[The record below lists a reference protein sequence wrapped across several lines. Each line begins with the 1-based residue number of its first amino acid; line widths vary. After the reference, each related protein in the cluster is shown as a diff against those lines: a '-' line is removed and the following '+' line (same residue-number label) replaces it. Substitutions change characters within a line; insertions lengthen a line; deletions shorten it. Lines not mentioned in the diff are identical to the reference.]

1 MRFLQK
7 NPQKRGS
14 GLSSSDT
21 PQNNRL
27 SSHKPLPKREG
38 KMKLR
43 SYKMTHDTGFAPNI
57 CGNTLSLATC
67 KPKIRQVCDIGE
79 WIAGF
84 SSQKVNGKEVAEK
97 RLIYLARVSD
107 KINFAEFWHYFEHKR
122 PNRVENGDNI
132 YKPSDKVYEQMP
144 NAHHGE
150 FCKEHDLSVDSVLL
164 CDEFYYFGVGN
175 ALDLGNLL
183 AKINVPSKRAP
194 RGRITEDIEIADT
207 DDKGA
212 VQELID
218 FVYSHKNECERFKD
232 ENGKVGGRI
241 IIHQGGGACGLSNVP
256 NASKSGSCGST
267 NISKASSCGN
277 SNATKTT
284 KSSCGGSHT
293 SKC

>member
-1 MRFLQK
+1 
-7 NPQKRGS
+7 
-14 GLSSSDT
+14 
-21 PQNNRL
+21 
-27 SSHKPLPKREG
+27 
-38 KMKLR
+38 MKLR

-67 KPKIRQVCDIGE
+67 KPKIRQICNIDE

-84 SSQKVNGKEVAEK
+84 TSKKVNGKQVIEK
-97 RLIYLARVSD
+97 RLIYLAKVSD

-132 YKPSDKVYEQMP
+132 YKPSGKNYEQMP

-150 FCKEHDLSVDSVLL
+150 FCKENDLKADNVLL
-164 CDEFYYFGVGN
+164 CYEFYYFGAGN

-183 AKINVPSKRAP
+183 AKINVPQKQAP
-194 RGRITEDIEIADT
+194 HGRITEDVEIADT
-207 DDKGA
+207 DDKSA

-218 FVYSHKNECERFKD
+218 FVCANKNECERFKD

-256 NASKSGSCGST
+256 NANKSGSCGST
-267 NISKASSCGN
+267 NVASKASSCG
-277 SNATKTT
+277 SSVNATNTT
-284 KSSCGGSHT
+284 KSGCGVSHT